1 LKRAEK
7 EKMLNRYCGKDRP
20 GKVSSPNGPLGSRW
34 AYPPGIAESGVGPLE
49 TIAGLVVF
57 VLLAMVGA
65 EASRGVVANRK
76 DALQVEVSG
85 NDAAAVPER
94 GALTPVDSPVDAPVD
109 SADGGASGGR
119 TTSRNM
125 SDRIN
130 PDRNGMVKDSRG
142 GRG

>member
-1 LKRAEK
+1 LNRNKK

-76 DALQVEVSG
+76 ETSQVKAWNGAVT
-85 NDAAAVPER
+85 NVPER
-94 GALTPVDSPVDAPVD
+94 AAETPVDSSDN
-109 SADGGASGGR
+109 GASGAR
-119 TTSRNM
+119 TTSRIG
-125 SDRIN
+125 SDRIK